1 MNQLP
6 ELPERDL
13 PPGRHRL
20 LKEHLMTEIRHE
32 DAAPAQRRSKW
43 LRPALTATAV
53 ATAAA
58 VAFVV
63 LPSSSGP
70 NGSNGPAG
78 PVGPG
83 TSAHPSSRSAVA
95 LLEDIALAAE
105 HEKSY
110 GPVRDDQFVYVE
122 SKVSY
127 AHDDGG
133 ANSTIDPLHRQEVW
147 MSVDGLHTGLVRES
161 GVGSHSVPPDVKPG
175 KAGWDVSSFYN
186 NVKTLPTDADA
197 MYDYL
202 AKSALKYGGQ
212 EQSQAMF
219 VLVGDLLR
227 NSIVPPA
234 QSAALFRA
242 AARIPGITTVEHVTD
257 AVGRPGV
264 AVARTDPDNPLRDEW
279 IFDAK
284 TYEFLGEREV
294 ATKDNAGAKKG
305 TVTANTAVLRRA
317 VVDRAGERP

>member
-20 LKEHLMTEIRHE
+20 LKEHLMTEIRYE
-32 DAAPAQRRSKW
+32 DAAPADRRSKW
-43 LRPALTATAV
+43 LRPALAAAAV

-58 VAFVV
+58 VTFVV
-63 LPSSSGP
+63 LPSSD
-70 NGSNGPAG
+70 
-78 PVGPG
+78 PG
-83 TSAHPSSRSAVA
+83 TPARPPSRSTVA

-110 GPVRDDQFVYVE
+110 GTVRDDQFVYVE

-127 AHDDGG
+127 T
-133 ANSTIDPLHRQEVW
+133 NSGEGMKTRIDPLHRQEVW
-147 MSVDGLHTGLVRES
+147 MSVDGLHVGLVRQA
-161 GVGSHSVPPDVKPG
+161 GMGAHSIPVDVKPG
-175 KAGWDVSSFYN
+175 KAGWDVSSFYDH
-186 NVKTLPTDADA
+186 VRTLPTDADA

-202 AKSALKYGGQ
+202 ATTAPKYSGQ
-212 EQSQAMF
+212 DKNQAMF

-227 NSIVPPA
+227 DSVVPPK

-242 AARIPGITTVEHVTD
+242 VARIPGVTTIEGVKD
-257 AVGRPGV
+257 ATGRPGV
-264 AVARTDPDNPLRDEW
+264 AIARTDPDNPLRDEW

-294 ATKDNAGAKKG
+294 ATKDNAGVKKG

-317 VVDRAGERP
+317 IVDKAGERP

>member
-32 DAAPAQRRSKW
+32 DAAPADRPRKW
-43 LRPALTATAV
+43 LRPALAAAAV

-63 LPSSSGP
+63 LPSSD
-70 NGSNGPAG
+70 
-78 PVGPG
+78 PG
-83 TSAHPSSRSAVA
+83 TPTRPPSRSTVA

-110 GPVRDDQFVYVE
+110 GTVRDDQFVYVE
-122 SKVSY
+122 SRVSY
-127 AHDDGG
+127 THSGEG
-133 ANSTIDPLHRQEVW
+133 TKTQVDPPHRQEVW
-147 MSVDGLHTGLVRES
+147 MSVDGLHTGMVREA
-161 GVGSHSVPPDVKPG
+161 GLGAHSVPPDVKPG
-175 KAGWDVSSFYN
+175 KVGWEVSSFYN
-186 NVKTLPTDADA
+186 HVKTLPTDADA
-197 MYDYL
+197 MYAYL
-202 AKSALKYGGQ
+202 AGTAPKYSGQ
-212 EQSQAMF
+212 EKNQAMF

-227 NSIVPPA
+227 DAIVPPK

-242 AARIPGITTVEHVTD
+242 VARIPGVTTVEGVRD
-257 AVGRPGV
+257 AAGRPGV
-264 AVARTDPDNPLRDEW
+264 AIARTDPDNPLRDEW

-284 TYEFLGEREV
+284 THEFLGEREV
-294 ATKDNAGAKKG
+294 ATKDNAGVKKG

>member
-32 DAAPAQRRSKW
+32 TTPVHEEATAPGRSKW
-43 LRPALTATAV
+43 LRPAIAAAAI

-63 LPSSSGP
+63 LPSS
-70 NGSNGPAG
+70 GSAPAHAQ
-78 PVGPG
+78 PP
-83 TSAHPSSRSAVA
+83 SRSTVQ

-110 GPVRDDQFVYVE
+110 GTVRDDQFVYVD

-127 AHDDGG
+127 MHTGEG
-133 ANSTIDPLHRQEVW
+133 MKTKIDPLHRQEVW
-147 MSVDGLHTGLVRES
+147 MSVDGLHTGMVREA
-161 GVGSHSVPPDVKPG
+161 GVGAHSIPVDVKPG

-186 NVKTLPTDADA
+186 HVKTLPTDADA

-202 AKSALKYGGQ
+202 AKTAPKYSGQ
-212 EQSQAMF
+212 EKNQAMF
-219 VLVGDLLR
+219 VLVGDLLS
-227 NSIVPPA
+227 NSIVPPE

-242 AARIPGITTVEHVTD
+242 VARIPGITTVEHAVD
-257 AVGRPGV
+257 AAGRPGV
-264 AVARTDPDNPLRDEW
+264 AIARTDPDNPLRDEW

-284 TYEFLGEREV
+284 THEFLGEREV
-294 ATKDNAGAKKG
+294 ATKDNGDVKKG

-317 VVDRAGERP
+317 IVDKAGERP

>member
-20 LKEHLMTEIRHE
+20 LKEHLMTEIRYE
-32 DAAPAQRRSKW
+32 DAAPAHRRSKW
-43 LRPALTATAV
+43 LRPALAATAV

-63 LPSSSGP
+63 LPSSSD
-70 NGSNGPAG
+70 
-78 PVGPG
+78 PG
-83 TSAHPSSRSAVA
+83 TPARPPSRSTVA

-110 GPVRDDQFVYVE
+110 GTVRDDQFVYVE

-127 AHDDGG
+127 THSGEG
-133 ANSTIDPLHRQEVW
+133 AKTQVDPLHRQEVW
-147 MSVDGLHTGLVRES
+147 MSVDGLHTGLVRQAGLGE
-161 GVGSHSVPPDVKPG
+161 HSVPPDVKPG

-186 NVKTLPTDADA
+186 HVRTLPTDADA

-202 AKSALKYGGQ
+202 AKSARKYGGQ
-212 EQSQAMF
+212 EQNQAMF

-227 NSIVPPA
+227 DAIVPPA

-242 AARIPGITTVEHVTD
+242 VARIPGITTVEHVVD
-257 AVGRPGV
+257 AVGRPGI
-264 AVARTDPDNPLRDEW
+264 AVARNDPDNPLRDEW

-294 ATKDNAGAKKG
+294 ATKDNAGVKKG

-317 VVDRAGERP
+317 VVDKAGQRP

>member
-32 DAAPAQRRSKW
+32 DAALADRRSKW
-43 LRPALTATAV
+43 LRPALAVAAV

-58 VAFVV
+58 VTFVV
-63 LPSSSGP
+63 LPSSD
-70 NGSNGPAG
+70 
-78 PVGPG
+78 PG
-83 TSAHPSSRSAVA
+83 TPARPPSRSTAA

-110 GPVRDDQFVYVE
+110 GAVRDDQFVYVE

-127 AHDDGG
+127 T
-133 ANSTIDPLHRQEVW
+133 NSGEGTKTRIDPLHRQEVW
-147 MSVDGLHTGLVRES
+147 MSVDGLHVGLVRQA
-161 GVGSHSVPPDVKPG
+161 GMGAHSVPVDVKPG
-175 KAGWDVSSFYN
+175 KAGWDVSSFYDH
-186 NVKTLPTDADA
+186 VRTLPTDAEA

-202 AKSALKYGGQ
+202 ATTAPKYGGDDKN
-212 EQSQAMF
+212 QAMF

-227 NSIVPPA
+227 DSIVPPK

-242 AARIPGITTVEHVTD
+242 VARIPGVTTVEGVKD
-257 AVGRPGV
+257 ATGRPGV
-264 AVARTDPDNPLRDEW
+264 AIARTDPDNPLRDEW

-294 ATKDNAGAKKG
+294 ATKDNAGVKKG
-305 TVTANTAVLRRA
+305 TVTSNTAVLRRA
-317 VVDRAGERP
+317 IVGKAGERP

>member
-6 ELPERDL
+6 DLPERDL

-32 DAAPAQRRSKW
+32 AVSVQEGAPAPRRNKW
-43 LRPALTATAV
+43 LRPALAATAV
-53 ATAAA
+53 VTAAA

-63 LPSSSGP
+63 LPSS
-70 NGSNGPAG
+70 GSSPA
-78 PVGPG
+78 PAQP
-83 TSAHPSSRSAVA
+83 APAQPSRKSTVA

-110 GPVRDDQFVYVE
+110 GAVRDDQFVYVE
-122 SKVSY
+122 SEVSY
-127 AHDDGG
+127 GHDGEG
-133 ANSTIDPLHRQEVW
+133 TKATIDPLHRQEVW
-147 MSVDGLHTGLVRES
+147 MSVDGLHVGLVRQA
-161 GVGSHSVPPDVKPG
+161 GMGAHSVPVDVKPG
-175 KAGWDVSSFYN
+175 KAGWDASSFYN
-186 NVKTLPTDADA
+186 HVRTLPTDAGA

-202 AKSALKYGGQ
+202 ATTAPKYSGQ
-212 EQSQAMF
+212 DKNQAMF

-227 NSIVPPA
+227 DSIVPPK

-242 AARIPGITTVEHVTD
+242 VARIPGVTTVEGVKD
-257 AVGRPGV
+257 ATGRSGV
-264 AVARTDPDNPLRDEW
+264 AIARTDPDNPLRDEW

-294 ATKDNAGAKKG
+294 ATKDNAGVKKG

-317 VVDRAGERP
+317 IVDKAGERP

>member
-20 LKEHLMTEIRHE
+20 LKEHLMTEIRQE
-32 DAAPAQRRSKW
+32 KPVPARSRW
-43 LRPALTATAV
+43 LRPALAATAV

-63 LPSSSGP
+63 LPSS
-70 NGSNGPAG
+70 GSAPA
-78 PVGPG
+78 PAQP
-83 TSAHPSSRSAVA
+83 PKRSTAA

-110 GPVRDDQFVYVE
+110 GTVRDDQFVYVE

-127 AHDDGG
+127 TSSGEG
-133 ANSTIDPLHRQEVW
+133 AKTTVEPLHRQEVW
-147 MSVDGLHTGLVRES
+147 TSVDGLHTGLVRQAGLGE
-161 GVGSHSVPPDVKPG
+161 HSVPPDVKPG
-175 KAGWDVSSFYN
+175 KAGWDVSAFYN
-186 NVKTLPTDADA
+186 HVRTLPTDADA

-202 AKSALKYGGQ
+202 ARTAPKYSDQ
-212 EQSQAMF
+212 EKSQAMF

-227 NSIVPPA
+227 DSIVPPE

-242 AARIPGITTVEHVTD
+242 VARIPGIATVEHAVD

-264 AVARTDPDNPLRDEW
+264 AIARTDPDNPLRDEW

-294 ATKDNAGAKKG
+294 ATKDNAGVKKG

-317 VVDRAGERP
+317 IVDKAGERP

>member
-32 DAAPAQRRSKW
+32 DAALADRRSKW
-43 LRPALTATAV
+43 LRPALAVAAV

-58 VAFVV
+58 VTFVV
-63 LPSSSGP
+63 LPSSD
-70 NGSNGPAG
+70 
-78 PVGPG
+78 PG
-83 TSAHPSSRSAVA
+83 TPARPPSRSTAA

-110 GPVRDDQFVYVE
+110 GAVRDDQFVYVE

-127 AHDDGG
+127 T
-133 ANSTIDPLHRQEVW
+133 NSGEGTKTRIDPLHRQEVW
-147 MSVDGLHTGLVRES
+147 MSVDGLHVGLVRQA
-161 GVGSHSVPPDVKPG
+161 GMGAHSVPVDVKPG
-175 KAGWDVSSFYN
+175 KAGWDVSSFYDH
-186 NVKTLPTDADA
+186 VRTLPTDADA

-202 AKSALKYGGQ
+202 ATTAPKYGGDDKN
-212 EQSQAMF
+212 QAMF

-227 NSIVPPA
+227 DSIVPPK

-242 AARIPGITTVEHVTD
+242 VARIPGVTTVEGVKD
-257 AVGRPGV
+257 ATGRPGV
-264 AVARTDPDNPLRDEW
+264 AIARTDPDNPLRDEW

-294 ATKDNAGAKKG
+294 ATKDNAGVKKG
-305 TVTANTAVLRRA
+305 TVTSNTAVLRRA
-317 VVDRAGERP
+317 IVGKAGERP

>member
-32 DAAPAQRRSKW
+32 AVAVQQGAPAPRRNKW
-43 LRPALTATAV
+43 LRPAIAATAV

-63 LPSSSGP
+63 LPSS
-70 NGSNGPAG
+70 GSSPTPPAK
-78 PVGPG
+78 PPRKS
-83 TSAHPSSRSAVA
+83 TAA

-110 GPVRDDQFVYVE
+110 GTVRDDQFVYVE
-122 SKVSY
+122 SQVSY
-127 AHDDGG
+127 THDGEG
-133 ANSTIDPLHRQEVW
+133 TKATIDPLHRQEVW
-147 MSVDGLHTGLVRES
+147 TSVDGLHVGLVRQA
-161 GVGSHSVPPDVKPG
+161 GMGSHSVPVDVKPG

-186 NVKTLPTDADA
+186 HVKTLPTDADA

-202 AKSALKYGGQ
+202 ATTAPKYGGDDKN
-212 EQSQAMF
+212 QAMF

-227 NSIVPPA
+227 DSIVPPK

-242 AARIPGITTVEHVTD
+242 VARIPGVATVEGVKD
-257 AVGRPGV
+257 ATGRPGV
-264 AVARTDPDNPLRDEW
+264 AIARTDPYNPLRDEW

-294 ATKDNAGAKKG
+294 ATKDNAGVKKG

-317 VVDRAGERP
+317 IVDKAGERP

>member
-20 LKEHLMTEIRHE
+20 LKEHLMTEIRHATATVE
-32 DAAPAQRRSKW
+32 KPAPVRRKW
-43 LRPALTATAV
+43 LRPALAATAV

-63 LPSSSGP
+63 LPSSSSP
-70 NGSNGPAG
+70 NGPDGPG
-78 PVGPG
+78 GPG
-83 TSAHPSSRSAVA
+83 TSARPSSRSAVA

-110 GPVRDDQFVYVE
+110 GTVRDDQFVYVE

-127 AHDDGG
+127 AHDEGG
-133 ANSTIDPLHRQEVW
+133 AKSTIDPLHRQEVW
-147 MSVDGLHTGLVRES
+147 MSVDGLHTGLVRET

-186 NVKTLPTDADA
+186 NVRTLPTDADA

-212 EQSQAMF
+212 EQNQAMF

-227 NSIVPPA
+227 NSIVPPE

-242 AARIPGITTVEHVTD
+242 VARIPGITTVEHVVD
-257 AVGRPGV
+257 AEGRPGV
-264 AVARTDPDNPLRDEW
+264 AIARTDPDNPLRDEW

-294 ATKDNAGAKKG
+294 ATKDNAGVKKG

-317 VVDRAGERP
+317 VVDRAGQRP

>member
-1 MNQLP
+1 
-6 ELPERDL
+6 
-13 PPGRHRL
+13 
-20 LKEHLMTEIRHE
+20 MTEIRHE
-32 DAAPAQRRSKW
+32 TATVQEGKPVPVRNRW
-43 LRPALTATAV
+43 LRPALAATAV

-58 VAFVV
+58 VTFVV
-63 LPSSSGP
+63 LPSS
-70 NGSNGPAG
+70 GSSPA
-78 PVGPG
+78 PAPPPRKS
-83 TSAHPSSRSAVA
+83 TVA

-110 GPVRDDQFVYVE
+110 GGVRDDQFVYVD

-127 AHDDGG
+127 A
-133 ANSTIDPLHRQEVW
+133 NSGEGTKTRIDPPHRQEVW
-147 MSVDGLHTGLVRES
+147 MSVDGLHVGLVRQA
-161 GVGSHSVPPDVKPG
+161 GMGAHSVPVDVKPG

-186 NVKTLPTDADA
+186 HVRTLPTDADA

-202 AKSALKYGGQ
+202 ATTAPKYGGDDKN
-212 EQSQAMF
+212 QAMF

-227 NSIVPPA
+227 DSIVPPK

-242 AARIPGITTVEHVTD
+242 VARIPGVTTVEGVKD
-257 AVGRPGV
+257 ATGRPGV
-264 AVARTDPDNPLRDEW
+264 AIARTDPYNPLRDEW

-294 ATKDNAGAKKG
+294 ATKDNAGVKKG

-317 VVDRAGERP
+317 VVDKAGERP

>member
-32 DAAPAQRRSKW
+32 TATIGEGAPVRNKW
-43 LRPALTATAV
+43 LRPALAATAV

-63 LPSSSGP
+63 LPSSD
-70 NGSNGPAG
+70 
-78 PVGPG
+78 PG
-83 TSAHPSSRSAVA
+83 TPARPPSRSTAA

-110 GPVRDDQFVYVE
+110 GTVRDDQFVYVE

-127 AHDDGG
+127 TSSGEG
-133 ANSTIDPLHRQEVW
+133 TKTTIEPLHRQEVW
-147 MSVDGLHTGLVRES
+147 MSVDGLHTGLVRQAGMGE
-161 GVGSHSVPPDVKPG
+161 HSVPPDVKPG

-186 NVKTLPTDADA
+186 HVKTLPTDGDA

-202 AKSALKYGGQ
+202 ARTAPKYSGQ
-212 EQSQAMF
+212 DKNQAMF

-227 NSIVPPA
+227 DSIVPPK

-242 AARIPGITTVEHVTD
+242 VARIPGVTTVVHVTD
-257 AVGRPGV
+257 AIGRPGV
-264 AVARTDPDNPLRDEW
+264 AIARTDPDNPLRDEW

-284 TYEFLGEREV
+284 THEFLGEREV
-294 ATKDNAGAKKG
+294 ATKDNAGVKKG
-305 TVTANTAVLRRA
+305 AVTANTAILRRA
-317 VVDRAGERP
+317 VVDKAGERP